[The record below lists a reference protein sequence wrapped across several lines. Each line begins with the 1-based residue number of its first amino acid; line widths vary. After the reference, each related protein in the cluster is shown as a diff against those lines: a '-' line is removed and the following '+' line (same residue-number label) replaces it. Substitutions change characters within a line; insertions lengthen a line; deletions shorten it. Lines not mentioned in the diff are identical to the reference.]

1 MCRSPETKGC
11 SSRICKWPSES
22 PSAKGEKKKKKSP
35 GLMSPAAVRVL
46 LLRLL
51 EVDVDGGI
59 GIGLPAFQ
67 SLREHG
73 RVDVDLT
80 LALCFLRIRGGVMWF
95 MPSQQLTSQRAHE
108 SQGWSAGRVFR
119 PVRLSAASRVQTD
132 HGVQTWTGAG
142 EIYTFWSARKGE
154 PRRPRSQH
162 GQPQHVSNST
172 SPFPST
178 DGSSAIQGLAEG
190 GKGPCVT
197 IVSFLSGGRVSQ
209 SAVASNREESGMLS
223 LRGLFSASTRASSNA
238 DGLALMWR
246 SCVLPPRRRLP

>member
-1 MCRSPETKGC
+1 
-11 SSRICKWPSES
+11 
-22 PSAKGEKKKKKSP
+22 
-35 GLMSPAAVRVL
+35 MSPAAVRVL

-73 RVDVDLT
+73 RVDVPRFRCSPLGF
-80 LALCFLRIRGGVMWF
+80 AAMVVVMVGRHCSAGRLDTC
-95 MPSQQLTSQRAHE
+95 PVSPHE